1 MERACGREAPRIR
14 LRVMD
19 RRPVFAQGLEA
30 LLGQAPE
37 VEVVGTRDAEQA
49 GDGAR
54 HVDVVLVSGVV
65 PRDGTLA
72 LLSQVRRENPAAAT
86 MLLLDG
92 APPSFVSSAH
102 AAGVRAM
109 LLEDVAP
116 RNLVAAVVAVHR
128 GQRVFDPGL
137 APLHREVRVTL
148 SDREIDVL
156 RLAADG
162 ASPHAISQALNISK
176 STTRTYLSGAIRKMG
191 ATNRFDAARAAR
203 NLGWL

>member
-1 MERACGREAPRIR
+1 MERTCAREAPRIR

-37 VEVVGTRDAEQA
+37 FEVVGAPDGEHA
-49 GDGAR
+49 GER
-54 HVDVVLVSGVV
+54 VPHVDVVLVSGVV
-65 PRDGTLA
+65 PRDGALA
-72 LLSQVRRENPAAAT
+72 LLSQVRRENPTAAT

-92 APPSFVSSAH
+92 APPSFVTSAH

-116 RNLVAAVVAVHR
+116 RNLFAAVVAVHS

-137 APLHREVRVTL
+137 APLHREVRVAL

-156 RLAADG
+156 RLAAGG
-162 ASPHAISQALNISK
+162 ASPHAISRALNISK

-191 ATNRFDAARAAR
+191 ATNRVDAARAAR